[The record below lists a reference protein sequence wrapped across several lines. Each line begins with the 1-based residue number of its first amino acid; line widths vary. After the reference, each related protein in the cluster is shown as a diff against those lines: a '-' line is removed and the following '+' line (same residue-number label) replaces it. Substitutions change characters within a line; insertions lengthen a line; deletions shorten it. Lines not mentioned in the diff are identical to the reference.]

1 MKGFGPGMLRLMFPS
16 ELVATF
22 LAQEG
27 SKGPEPFPPE
37 AVVSGTPSPLLAF
50 LLMAILGAAVVLINL
65 WSSKRSHRE

>member
-22 LAQEG
+22 LAQE
-27 SKGPEPFPPE
+27 GPEPFPPE